1 MSHVSRKNKW
11 QEVLLSLLKWPLFD
25 LLTEIKQMFGTGLF
39 RGTVAATATVQE
51 ETPQPG
57 ALQNQGSFPHIR
69 EVVQRVRN
77 TIEWTTEWSQSDLW
91 AKNYSGRNKV
101 VTSTEREPLVD
112 TLKNETG
119 ESFDEVDPFFE
130 SYPLSRSVERQAR
143 VVKGFCGDTKRLL
156 PGVTSD
162 DPEGTQPHQ
171 GKAASAWVSDR
182 DWYPQDSED
191 AALVPRKL
199 FGRVL
204 GDNDIWAVLQ
214 KKVRQ

>member
-1 MSHVSRKNKW
+1 
-11 QEVLLSLLKWPLFD
+11 
-25 LLTEIKQMFGTGLF
+25 MFGTGFF
-39 RGTVAATATVQE
+39 RGPIAATTTVQE

-57 ALQNQGSFPHIR
+57 TLQGPASFPHIR
-69 EVVQRVRN
+69 EVVQRVKN
-77 TIEWTTEWSQSDLW
+77 TIEWTAEWSQSDSW
-91 AKNYSGRNKV
+91 TKTYGIKNKV
-101 VTSTEREPLVD
+101 VTSTERQPLVD
-112 TLKNETG
+112 ILKNETG

-156 PGVTSD
+156 LPGVTSNGSA
-162 DPEGTQPHQ
+162 EIQLHKGQ
-171 GKAASAWVSDR
+171 AASAWVSDR
-182 DWYPQDSED
+182 DWYPQESED
-191 AALVPRKL
+191 TALVPHKS